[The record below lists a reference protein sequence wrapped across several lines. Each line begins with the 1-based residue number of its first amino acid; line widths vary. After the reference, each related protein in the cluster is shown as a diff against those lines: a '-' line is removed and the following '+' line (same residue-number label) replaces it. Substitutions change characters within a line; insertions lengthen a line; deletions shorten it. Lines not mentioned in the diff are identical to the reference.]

1 MKELSIGRS
10 RECQILI
17 DDISVSRRHATLI
30 ISGGTY
36 QIIDN
41 NSTNGTYVNGSKI
54 HGSRTLQHNDILKV
68 GNVIIPWRN
77 YINESNS
84 PNMERGGTKPL
95 PIQTPYPMMMPK
107 KKSQA
112 PTIILSII
120 IAVVIIGSGLF
131 FFTKQNSDSKKII
144 GKWRCI
150 ANCGEN
156 CDKITEIIF
165 DDDNKENTV
174 EYKLDGVE
182 AIRVKGKWRIIESR
196 KRLVITIKSGEEY
209 NEDDEEKYEYYFRDD
224 ILILEKADE
233 SGEKGTELLKVK

>member
-30 ISGGTY
+30 ISEGTY

-54 HGSRTLQHNDILKV
+54 HGSRSLQHNDILKV

-84 PNMERGGTKPL
+84 SNMERGGTKPL
-95 PIQTPYPMMMPK
+95 PIQAPPPMMKPQK
-107 KKSQA
+107 NNHTT
-112 PTIILSII
+112 TIIISL
-120 IAVVIIGSGLF
+120 VIVAFIVGGGIF
-131 FFTKQNSDSKKII
+131 YFKKQNSDSKKII

-150 ANCGEN
+150 DNCGE
-156 CDKITEIIF
+156 ITEIIF
-165 DDDNKENTV
+165 DDDHKENTV

-196 KRLVITIKSGEEY
+196 KRLVITIKSCAED
-209 NEDDEEKYEYYFRDD
+209 NENDEEKYDYFFRDNS
-224 ILILEKADE
+224 LILEKVDE
-233 SGEKGTELLKVK
+233 SDEKPMELLRDK